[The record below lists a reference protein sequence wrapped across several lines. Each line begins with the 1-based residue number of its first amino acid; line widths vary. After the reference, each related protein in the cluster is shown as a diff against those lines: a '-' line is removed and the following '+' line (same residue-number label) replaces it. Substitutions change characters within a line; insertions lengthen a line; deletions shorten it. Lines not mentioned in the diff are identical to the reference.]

1 MRRKWIQVI
10 ALIMLTFLIACSGED
25 DKQTDDEPTR
35 TPVEVAEVSEGDL
48 VIEKEVYGRTSPSKT
63 TPIMVQNPGEIDEVN
78 VENGDRVEKDDIIVK
93 IKSPAGIQ
101 NVRAPED
108 GEVANLDVKEGDI
121 VSNEEPLAV
130 LIDLEKISIQF
141 TATSDVRSL
150 FKKDDQFT
158 TIIDDESFKA
168 TITSIGKLPDDTG
181 LYPIEAEV
189 TNKDDHILPGMTAV
203 MNVPEQ
209 RVKKSVILPTEAII
223 EENDETYVYIVDKG
237 SVVKTDIKIV
247 ETQSDQTAVKGELE
261 KGDIVV
267 VNGQLTLSDGSFVDV
282 VEEENES

>member
-1 MRRKWIQVI
+1 MRRKLIQVI
-10 ALIMLTFLIACSGED
+10 ALIMLTCLIACSGED

-63 TPIMVQNPGEIDEVN
+63 TLIMVQNPGEIDEVS
-78 VENGDRVEKDDIIVK
+78 VENGDRVEKDDIIAK

-150 FKKDDQFT
+150 FSKDDKLT
-158 TIIDDESFKA
+158 TVIDNESFEA

-189 TNKDDHILPGMTAV
+189 TNKGNLILPGMTAV
-203 MNVPEQ
+203 LSVPEK
-209 RVKKSVILPTEAII
+209 RVKKSIILPTEAII
-223 EENDETYVYIVDKG
+223 EEHDETYVYIVDKG

-267 VNGQLTLSDGSFVDV
+267 VNGQLTLS
-282 VEEENES
+282 

>member
-1 MRRKWIQVI
+1 LMRRKWIQVI

-121 VSNEEPLAV
+121 VSYEESLDV
-130 LIDLEKISIQF
+130 LIVLLTISF
-141 TATSDVRSL
+141 HLTAS
-150 FKKDDQFT
+150 
-158 TIIDDESFKA
+158 
-168 TITSIGKLPDDTG
+168 
-181 LYPIEAEV
+181 
-189 TNKDDHILPGMTAV
+189 
-203 MNVPEQ
+203 
-209 RVKKSVILPTEAII
+209 
-223 EENDETYVYIVDKG
+223 
-237 SVVKTDIKIV
+237 
-247 ETQSDQTAVKGELE
+247 
-261 KGDIVV
+261 
-267 VNGQLTLSDGSFVDV
+267 
-282 VEEENES
+282 